1 MIILKKTIFTIL
13 ALILCLSV
21 LFTGCKKSDSTP
33 GGVVD
38 AGEGEVI
45 LTPDIDIQEGEATS
59 EADLGLGVDVFLS
72 NKYYLEGVVYSGSD
86 GIPVKLATDG
96 KNLQFTTDFAV
107 EQSKIV
113 FGLIVLDDLTY
124 VTLPESKKYTKLSDD
139 LLGMMDME
147 DIVSVS
153 EFQSIQGENNEDGK
167 VTQNKVTINGEAG
180 LCTTYTFQ
188 DTTVKLYSIG
198 DKLVQVENYDE
209 KGVRTMIIEVSS
221 ISAQIPSNQLTLK
234 GLEEV
239 GATSFFSSLIS
250 AAAG

>member
-1 MIILKKTIFTIL
+1 
-13 ALILCLSV
+13 
-21 LFTGCKKSDSTP
+21 
-33 GGVVD
+33 
-38 AGEGEVI
+38 
-45 LTPDIDIQEGEATS
+45 
-59 EADLGLGVDVFLS
+59 
-72 NKYYLEGVVYSGSD
+72 
-86 GIPVKLATDG
+86 
-96 KNLQFTTDFAV
+96 
-107 EQSKIV
+107 
-113 FGLIVLDDLTY
+113 
-124 VTLPESKKYTKLSDD
+124 
-139 LLGMMDME
+139 MMDME